1 MKNPVNITD
10 AIDMLQKKLPK
21 DMPLDTIEY
30 QFRRK
35 YLPDDSP
42 GTDLYVIVFFKTAPG
57 ETDVVS
63 ETFYDYDKCDLA
75 SIIQTI
81 VVKARQKFGKKKDN
95 TQIQM

>member
-1 MKNPVNITD
+1 MKNPVNIAD

-21 DMPLDTIEY
+21 DLPLDTIEY

-42 GTDLYVIVFFKTAPG
+42 EIDLYILVFFKTAPG
-57 ETDVVS
+57 ENAIVS

-75 SIIQTI
+75 SVIQTI
-81 VVKARQKFGKKKDN
+81 VVKARHMFRKKKDN